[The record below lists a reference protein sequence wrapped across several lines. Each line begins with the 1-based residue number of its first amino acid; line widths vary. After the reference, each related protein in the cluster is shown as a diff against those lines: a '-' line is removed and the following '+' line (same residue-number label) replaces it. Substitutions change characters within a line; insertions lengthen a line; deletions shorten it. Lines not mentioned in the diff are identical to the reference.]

1 MTKEE
6 LRAYE
11 IAPLSKIIPN
21 WDGLSISVK
30 AVIETSFNL
39 EWWRG
44 YHAPRPTIMRHVRM
58 GQPAPEGDTHV
69 IIGTIDYENWRGLLV
84 MERQMVLAQTIEI
97 QRVKALLR
105 DLLEVSFPAIGADPD
120 TEMYLRQ
127 KYDEV
132 TGRAKNLLGIKDD
145 KS

>member
-1 MTKEE
+1 MSTADDGTAWADKIDERLGPISGADADRLARF
-6 LRAYE
+6 LRRVSSE
-11 IAPLSKIIPN
+11 IA
-21 WDGLSISVK
+21 
-30 AVIETSFNL
+30 
-39 EWWRG
+39 
-44 YHAPRPTIMRHVRM
+44 
-58 GQPAPEGDTHV
+58 
-69 IIGTIDYENWRGLLV
+69 V